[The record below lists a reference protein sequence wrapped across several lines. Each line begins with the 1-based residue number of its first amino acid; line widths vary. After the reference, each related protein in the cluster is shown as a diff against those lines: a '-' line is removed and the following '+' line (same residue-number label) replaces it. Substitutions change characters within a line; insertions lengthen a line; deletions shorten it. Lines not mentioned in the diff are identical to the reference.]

1 MATATL
7 DKKQKAAIGGI
18 RLKVQDLKAALK
30 IVGSV
35 VPAKSPQETLTSVRL
50 SGAVL
55 SGSDLEI
62 RVDHP
67 VDCAE
72 SVSVLLPRDRLQ
84 LILANV
90 NADEIHLE
98 VDGTECV
105 LKTKSAR
112 WAIPTQAVEDYPLWP
127 VSGLQSITAMP
138 CDQFARAAAGVVFAT
153 DNDSARYVLN
163 NVAIEVSGD
172 SVFFVATDGRRL
184 ALVQCERKQN
194 EATDDRQVL
203 VPARALEKIVSVARE
218 HNEEEV
224 QLECTSKELVA
235 TIGGIRITSRL
246 MNGSFPAWRD
256 ILPGWGKKPAR
267 ESKET
272 SVNREDLLAATR
284 AAAICTS
291 DESRWLEYVFSDV
304 IAMHGKSSEKGESLV
319 ECEVKERGKNCG
331 VKLDPVF
338 VLQWL
343 QGISSEEDPTVTIN
357 AVDNKSAVVLTC
369 GDSTGLIMP
378 MGDD

>member
-7 DKKQKAAIGGI
+7 EKKQKAATGGI
-18 RLKVQDLKAALK
+18 RLNVQELKAALK

-35 VPAKSPQETLTSVRL
+35 VPAKSPRETLTSVRL
-50 SGAVL
+50 SDGVL
-55 SGSDLEI
+55 AGSDLEI

-72 SVSVLLPRDRLQ
+72 GVSVLLPRDRLQ
-84 LILANV
+84 AILSTV
-90 NADEIHLE
+90 NAEEISVELN
-98 VDGTECV
+98 GSECV

-112 WAIPTQAVEDYPLWP
+112 WSMATQSVDEYPAWP
-127 VSGLQSITAMP
+127 VSGLHSITAMP

-163 NVAIEVSGD
+163 AVAIEVSGD
-172 SVFFVATDGRRL
+172 SVFFIATDGRRL

-203 VPARALEKIVSVARE
+203 VPARALEKIVAVARE
-218 HNEEEV
+218 HKDEEV
-224 QLECTSKELVA
+224 QLECSTKELVA
-235 TIGGIRITSRL
+235 TIGGIRVTCLLLS
-246 MNGSFPAWRD
+246 GSFPKWRD
-256 ILPGWGKKPAR
+256 VLPGWGKKPAR
-267 ESKET
+267 ETKT
-272 SVNREDLLAATR
+272 TAVNREELLAATR
-284 AAAICTS
+284 AASICTS
-291 DESRWLEYVFSDV
+291 DESRSLEYVFSDV
-304 IAMHGKSSEKGESLV
+304 IAMHGKSAEKGESLV
-319 ECEVKERGKNCG
+319 ECEVKESGKNCC

-343 QGISSEEDPTVTIN
+343 QGISSEEDPTVTID
-357 AVDNKSAVVLTC
+357 AVDNKSAVVLVC

>member
-1 MATATL
+1 MVTATL
-7 DKKQKAAIGGI
+7 EKKAKAAIGGI
-18 RLKVQDLKAALK
+18 PLKVQDLKAALK

-35 VPAKSPQETLTSVRL
+35 VPSKSPTETLTSVRL
-50 SGAVL
+50 LGAVL
-55 SGSDLEI
+55 SGSDSEI
-62 RVDHP
+62 RIDHP

-72 SVSVLLPRDRLQ
+72 TVSALLPRDRLQ
-84 LILANV
+84 AILANV
-90 NADEIHLE
+90 NAEEIHLA

-112 WAIPTQAVEDYPLWP
+112 WAMPTQSVDDYPPWP
-127 VSGLQSITAMP
+127 LSGLQSITAMP
-138 CDQFARAAAGVVFAT
+138 CDQFSRAAAGVVFAT

-163 NVAIEVSGD
+163 AVAIEVSGD
-172 SVFFVATDGRRL
+172 SVYFVATDGRRL

-203 VPARALEKIVSVARE
+203 VPARALEKILAVARE

-224 QLECTSKELVA
+224 QLECSSKELVA
-235 TIGGIRITSRL
+235 TIGGIRVTCLLLS
-246 MNGSFPAWRD
+246 GTFPKWRE

-267 ESKET
+267 DTKT
-272 SVNREDLLAATR
+272 TAVNREDLLAATR

-291 DESRWLEYVFSDV
+291 DESRSLEYVFSDV

-319 ECEVKERGKNCG
+319 ECQVKERGKNCG

-343 QGISSEEDPTVTIN
+343 QGISSEEDPTVIID